1 MEYKWPGNIRELKH
15 AMERLVIL
23 SDSEIIRADNLNFL
37 SNDNSVDLINKMEIS
52 LEQGEKLIIN
62 NALIKNN
69 YNISDTAKE
78 LKIGRPTLY
87 RKIEKYGL

>member
-1 MEYKWPGNIRELKH
+1 MF
-15 AMERLVIL
+15 
-23 SDSEIIRADNLNFL
+23 FL
-37 SNDNSVDLINKMEIS
+37 SSDKPQDFINKPDIS
-52 LEQGEKLIIN
+52 LEEAEKLIIN

-69 YNISDTAKE
+69 FNISDTAKE